1 MRRSR
6 SGKGEEDFGHKAGNE
21 RVEKEEGEGEGEGEG
36 EARAI
41 DDERLDNDE
50 TCYPAGTVWVVSSCA
65 QHLHAL
71 DLYS

>member
-1 MRRSR
+1 MCEPGLISSSSFMCPVSMILQR
-6 SGKGEEDFGHKAGNE
+6 GGERE
-21 RVEKEEGEGEGEGEG
+21 RGREG
-36 EARAI
+36 ARAI